1 MSEQFK
7 LDLQPREEKPDFNS
21 QTDAE
26 LRKLFVKE
34 LGPPVPFLRK
44 DIIEALTNPTAY
56 LAKKEAAINEDK
68 SDLKRIYTS

>member
-7 LDLQPREEKPDFNS
+7 LDLQPCEEKPNFNS

-44 DIIEALTNPTAY
+44 DIIEALTNPTTY
-56 LAKKEAAINEDK
+56 LAKREAAKNEDN
-68 SDLKRIYTS
+68 SDLRRTYRS